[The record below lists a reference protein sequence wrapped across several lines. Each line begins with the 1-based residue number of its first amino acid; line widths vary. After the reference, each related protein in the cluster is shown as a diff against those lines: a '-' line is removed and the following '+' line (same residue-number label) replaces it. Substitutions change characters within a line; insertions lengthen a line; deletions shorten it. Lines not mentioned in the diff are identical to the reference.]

1 MQKKVLHIL
10 KILAEIQML
19 DDVCYEGLSISKD
32 GDFELHLKK
41 SERSQIL
48 V

>member
-1 MQKKVLHIL
+1 MKKKVLYIL
-10 KILAEIQML
+10 KTLAEIQML
-19 DDVCYEGLSISKD
+19 DDVCYEGFSISKD
-32 GDFELHLKK
+32 DDFELHLKK

>member
-1 MQKKVLHIL
+1 MKKKVLYIL

-19 DDVCYEGLSISKD
+19 DDVCYQGLSISKD
-32 GDFELHLKK
+32 DDFEMHLKK